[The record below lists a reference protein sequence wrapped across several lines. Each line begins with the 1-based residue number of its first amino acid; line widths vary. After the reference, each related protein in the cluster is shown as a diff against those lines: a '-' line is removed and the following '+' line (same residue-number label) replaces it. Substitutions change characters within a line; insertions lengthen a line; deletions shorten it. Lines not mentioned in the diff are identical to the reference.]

1 MLDVRRKVKVNHV
14 GGEKEGEGK
23 ACRRQEGRGR

>member
-1 MLDVRRKVKVNHV
+1 MEKWSMQEVRRKGKVKYV

-23 ACRRQEGRGR
+23 ACSR